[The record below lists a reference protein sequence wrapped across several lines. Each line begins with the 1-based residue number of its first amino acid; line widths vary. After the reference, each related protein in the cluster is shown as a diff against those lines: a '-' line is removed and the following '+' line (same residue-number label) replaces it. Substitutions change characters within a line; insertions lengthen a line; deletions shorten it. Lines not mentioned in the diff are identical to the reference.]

1 VRSRAPSPSPPE
13 SAFKLAQAL
22 PLAEM
27 RRSRE
32 EKERKW

>member
-1 VRSRAPSPSPPE
+1 VRPRAPSPSPPE

-22 PLAEM
+22 AEM

-32 EKERKW
+32 EKERKSYA